1 MKRSLTGIIA
11 AVALASTVALV
22 GPAAMAKETLKSS
35 GSSYANAMMQ
45 ACKTHFSGADLVYT
59 STGSGTGRSQ
69 FKSGATNFGMSDAPY
84 KAGDAPAKMTYVP
97 LVGGPIAMVYNVP
110 GLTKVNLTAPIIAD
124 IYLGT
129 ITKWN
134 DKAIV
139 AINKG
144 AKLPAQ
150 TIQPVYRQDS
160 SGTSEN
166 FTAYLAQAAAGKGF
180 KAASTFN
187 TISGVKGT
195 AANQN
200 TGVTTAVKNTKYS
213 IAYADLSDALAQGL
227 STAWLKNGV
236 GQFIK
241 PSVRSS
247 AAFLSKQI
255 VSKKGLVSFQYTA
268 PVNGG
273 YNMSLI
279 AYALAPAGRNGA
291 SDKLIAGYL
300 KDYVNSCAPAEAAKL
315 GYVAITGDLKK
326 TALSLIDLIA
336 E

>member
-22 GPAAMAKETLKSS
+22 GPAAMAKETIKAS
-35 GSSYANAMMQ
+35 GASYPNAILQ

-97 LVGGPIAMVYNVP
+97 LIGGPIAIVYNVP
-110 GLTKVNLTAPIIAD
+110 GLTKVNLTGKIVGD
-124 IYLGT
+124 IYLGK

-134 DKAIV
+134 DAAIA

-144 AKLPAQ
+144 AKLPAEK
-150 TIQPVYRQDS
+150 IQAVYRQDS

-166 FTAYLAQAAAGKGF
+166 FTSYLTQVAGTGW

-187 TISGVKGT
+187 TISGVVGT

-213 IAYADLSDALAQGL
+213 LAYADLSDAMSQGL
-227 STAWLKNGV
+227 QTAWLKNGAN
-236 GQFIK
+236 QFIK
-241 PSVRSS
+241 PDVRSS
-247 AAFLSKQI
+247 KTFLAQQI
-255 VSKKGLVSFQYTA
+255 VNKQGIVRFQYTA
-268 PVNGG
+268 PIKNG
-273 YNMSLI
+273 YNLSLVS
-279 AYALAPAGRNGA
+279 YALAPAGRNGA
-291 SDKLIAGYL
+291 ADKLVAGYL
-300 KDYVNSCAPAEAAKL
+300 TDFIKSCAPAEAAKI
-315 GYVAITGDLKK
+315 GYVAIDGQLKS
-326 TALSLIDLIA
+326 TALNLIELIG
-336 E
+336 

>member
-22 GPAAMAKETLKSS
+22 GPAAMAKETIKAS
-35 GSSYANAMMQ
+35 GASYPNAILQ
-45 ACKTHFSGADLVYT
+45 ACKTHYADADLVYT

-84 KAGDAPAKMTYVP
+84 KAGDAPAKMTYIP
-97 LVGGPIAMVYNVP
+97 LIGGPIAMVYNVP

-124 IYLGT
+124 IYLGN

-144 AKLPAQ
+144 AKLPADA
-150 TIQPVYRQDS
+150 IQPVYRQDS

-187 TISGVKGT
+187 TITGVKGT

-200 TGVTTAVKNTKYS
+200 TGVTTAVKNTKFS
-213 IAYADLSDALAQGL
+213 IAYADLSDAMSQKLQ
-227 STAWLKNGV
+227 TAWLKNGV

-241 PSVRSS
+241 PDVRSS
-247 AAFLSKQI
+247 KTFLAQQI
-255 VSKKGLVSFQYTA
+255 VNKKGVVSFQYTA
-268 PVNGG
+268 PIKNA
-273 YNMSLI
+273 YNLSLVS
-279 AYALAPAGRNGA
+279 YALAPAGRGQA
-291 SDKLIAGYL
+291 ADKYVAGFL
-300 KDYVNSCAPAEAAKL
+300 TDFVKSCAPAEAAKI
-315 GYVAITGDLKK
+315 GYVAIDGQLKA
-326 TALSLIDLIA
+326 TALNLIELIG
-336 E
+336 

>member
-22 GPAAMAKETLKSS
+22 GPAAMAKETIKAS
-35 GSSYANAMMQ
+35 GASYPNAILQ

-84 KAGDAPAKMTYVP
+84 KAGDAPAKMTYIP

-110 GLTKVNLTAPIIAD
+110 GLTKVNLTAPIISD
-124 IYLGT
+124 IYLGN

-187 TISGVKGT
+187 SISGVKGT

-213 IAYADLSDALAQGL
+213 LAYADLSDAMSQGL
-227 STAWLKNGV
+227 ATAWLKNGV

-241 PSVRSS
+241 PDVRSS
-247 AAFLSKQI
+247 KTFLAQQI
-255 VSKKGLVSFQYTA
+255 VSKKGVVSFQYTA
-268 PVNGG
+268 PIKNG
-273 YNMSLI
+273 YNLSLVS
-279 AYALAPAGRNGA
+279 YALAPAGRGQA
-291 SDKLIAGYL
+291 ADKLVAGFL
-300 KDYVNSCAPAEAAKL
+300 TDFVKSCAPAEAAKI
-315 GYVAITGDLKK
+315 GYVAIDGQLRT
-326 TALSLIDLIA
+326 TALNLIELIG
-336 E
+336 